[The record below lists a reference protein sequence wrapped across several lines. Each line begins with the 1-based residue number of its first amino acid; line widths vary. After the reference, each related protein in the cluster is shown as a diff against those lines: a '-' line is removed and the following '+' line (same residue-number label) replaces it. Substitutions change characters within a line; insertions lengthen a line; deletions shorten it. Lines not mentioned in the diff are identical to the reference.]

1 MVTPINILTQQNWQK
16 SLKTPSGGNSIN
28 YSDLNQVAFQ
38 LGQGRC
44 AIKYV
49 LHGQEHYRVNGHEY
63 GVRSGEYLLINPD
76 CHGNGWVD
84 SNAQVRGICIN
95 LEPAM
100 MAEVAATML
109 QPGEPQSSGRWEH
122 TAMQKQVFRGQQSH
136 LSRFLQQFGQQI
148 NQSMAE
154 GPACDASLYFS
165 LCELYLS
172 DLSHFSKQLGAIKAV
187 KTATKQELYRRLQE
201 GRSFMEDTITRPMDI
216 ADIARNACLS
226 EYQFFR
232 LFKSVFGITPYQF
245 MLQKRLELGHEML
258 LKSGNSVS
266 DVALSTGFA
275 DIFSFSKAF
284 KKRFG
289 VSPSSISVGSK

>member
-16 SLKTPSGGNSIN
+16 SLKKPSGGNTIN

-49 LHGQEHYRVNGHEY
+49 LHGVEHYRVNGHEY

-84 SNAQVRGICIN
+84 SRAQVRGICIH

-100 MAEVAATML
+100 LAEVAAIML
-109 QPGEPQSSGRWEH
+109 KPGEPFAIGRWED
-122 TAMQKQVFRGQQSH
+122 AAIRKQVFRGQQSH

-154 GPACDASLYFS
+154 GPACDASLYFT
-165 LCELYLS
+165 LCEHYLS
-172 DLSHFSKQLGAIKAV
+172 DLSLFSRQLSAITAV
-187 KTATKQELYRRLQE
+187 KTTTKQELYRRLQE
-201 GRSFMEDTITRPMDI
+201 GRSFMEDSISSPMEI

-232 LFKSVFGITPYQF
+232 LFKTVFGITPYQF
-245 MLQKRLELGHEML
+245 MLQKRLELGREML
-258 LKSGNSVS
+258 QKSSHSVS
-266 DVALSTGFA
+266 DVALTTGFA

-289 VSPSSISVGSK
+289 VSPSSFSDRSK